1 VREKRENGWSSSID
15 LGIWRRLDQKEIGA
29 QKEEEGLS
37 RISAK
42 DLI

>member
-29 QKEEEGLS
+29 QKEEEREMVGLGF
-37 RISAK
+37 K
-42 DLI
+42 